1 MHHHCVWNGS
11 CSIHIQI
18 HGVQVSAS
26 CYAAHMHEICRL
38 LTTHCVLPKKLID

>member
-18 HGVQVSAS
+18 HGVQLSAS
-26 CYAAHMHEICRL
+26 CYAAQMHQNLQDVDHTLC
-38 LTTHCVLPKKLID
+38 PS